1 MININILQWVLLRLI
16 ERLSWQGCAGTLM
29 LVAALPAYLWIIKP
43 LHNELAASM
52 QLASQP
58 QVINQTKISDA
69 DQLNAFLKAFP
80 SQANRAASVQAVMD
94 IAAEERVLPDDVV
107 YKTVQKVDDAIA
119 HYQIEF
125 TLVASYREIQHFLST
140 LLHRLNYVSIDSV
153 LLSREVVQDEVI
165 EARIRL
171 VLHFNLLD
179 NQAQTQQGAQP

>member
-1 MININILQWVLLRLI
+1 MVNINTLQWVLLRLI
-16 ERLSWQGCAGTLM
+16 ERLSWLGCAGALM

-43 LHNELAASM
+43 LHNELATTT
-52 QLASQP
+52 QIASQP
-58 QVINQTKISDA
+58 QATNQTKISDA
-69 DQLNAFLKAFP
+69 DQLNTFLSALP
-80 SQANRAASVQAVMD
+80 SQANRAASVQALMD

-140 LLHRLNYVSIDSV
+140 LLHRLHYVSIDSV
-153 LLSREVVQDEVI
+153 TLSREVVQDEAI

-171 VLHFNLLD
+171 VLHFNQL
-179 NQAQTQQGAQP
+179 QSPAP